1 MKLPIN
7 RKFIPIIATIVVA
20 LLLYFAVGLRYS
32 GFISLR
38 VFINFFIDNAFLGI
52 IAVGMTFVILSGGI
66 DLSVGS
72 MVAFT
77 GVLTAFLIERQH
89 IHPLLAMALSLFLGA
104 SIGFLMGCMIHYFKA
119 APFIVTLT
127 GMFFCRGLANMIS
140 LESIPINNSFF
151 RQLTRLGVELPG
163 KINVPAIVFI
173 FLIVFIMGVYL
184 AHFTKFGRN
193 IYALGGNSQSALLM
207 GLPVGRTKILIYM
220 MSGFLSGLAGIVFA
234 MYTSAGYGLSGV
246 GLEMDAIASV
256 VIGGTLLTGGVGY
269 IAGTLI
275 GVLIQGI
282 IQTCIIFDG
291 TLNSWWAKIAVGLL
305 LLIFI
310 LLQRAFA
317 RTSEQMKNSAAAEAA
332 FEKVK
337 AGKATV

>member
-7 RKFIPIIATIVVA
+7 RKFIPITATIVVA
-20 LLLYFAVGLRYS
+20 LLLYFAVGLRYT

-38 VFINFFIDNAFLGI
+38 VFVNFFIDNAFLGI
-52 IAVGMTFVILSGGI
+52 IAVGITFVILSGGI

-77 GVLTAFLIERQH
+77 GVLTAFLIEKQH
-89 IHPLLAMALSLFLGA
+89 IHPLLAIGVSLFLG
-104 SIGFLMGCMIHYFKA
+104 SLIGFLMGSMIHYFKA

-127 GMFFCRGLANMIS
+127 GMFFCRGLANIIS
-140 LESIPINNSFF
+140 LESIPINNDFF
-151 RQLTRLGVELPG
+151 KQLTRLGAVLPG
-163 KINVPAIVFI
+163 NIKVPAIVFI
-173 FLIVFIMGVYL
+173 FFFVFIVGIYL
-184 AHFTKFGRN
+184 AHFTKYGRN
-193 IYALGGNSQSALLM
+193 VYALGGNSQSALFM
-207 GLPVGRTKILIYM
+207 GLPIGRTKLLIYT
-220 MSGFLSGLAGIVFA
+220 MSGFLSALAGVAFT
-234 MYTSAGYGLSGV
+234 MYTSAGYGLSGL

-282 IQTCIIFDG
+282 IQTFITFDG
-291 TLNSWWAKIAVGLL
+291 TLSSWWTRIAIGLL

-310 LLQRAFA
+310 LLQRVFT
-317 RTSEQMKNSAAAEAA
+317 RTSEQSKPSEAS
-332 FEKVK
+332 F
-337 AGKATV
+337 GKLTEDRVLV

>member
-7 RKFIPIIATIVVA
+7 RKFIPITATIVVA
-20 LLLYFAVGLRYS
+20 LLLYFAVGLRYT

-38 VFINFFIDNAFLGI
+38 VFVNFFIDNAFLGI

-77 GVLTAFLIERQH
+77 GVLTAFLIEKQH
-89 IHPLLAMALSLFLGA
+89 IHPLLAIGVSLFLG
-104 SIGFLMGCMIHYFKA
+104 SLIGFLMGSMIHYFKA

-127 GMFFCRGLANMIS
+127 GMFFCRGLANIIS
-140 LESIPINNSFF
+140 LESIPINNEFF
-151 RQLTRLGVELPG
+151 KQLTRLGAVLPG
-163 KINVPAIVFI
+163 NIKVPAIVFI
-173 FLIVFIMGVYL
+173 FFFVFIVGIYL
-184 AHFTKFGRN
+184 AHFTKYGRN
-193 IYALGGNSQSALLM
+193 VYALGGNSQSALFM
-207 GLPVGRTKILIYM
+207 GLPIGRTKLLIYT
-220 MSGFLSGLAGIVFA
+220 MSGFLSALAGVVFT
-234 MYTSAGYGLSGV
+234 MYTSAGYGLSGL

-282 IQTCIIFDG
+282 IQTFITFDG
-291 TLNSWWAKIAVGLL
+291 TLSSWWTRIAIGLL

-310 LLQRAFA
+310 LLQRVFT
-317 RTSEQMKNSAAAEAA
+317 RTSEQSKHSEAS
-332 FEKVK
+332 F
-337 AGKATV
+337 GKLTEDRALV

>member
-1 MKLPIN
+1 MKLQLN
-7 RKFIPIIATIVVA
+7 RKFIPITATIVVA
-20 LLLYFAVGLRYS
+20 LLLYFAVGLRYT

-38 VFINFFIDNAFLGI
+38 VFVNFFIDNAFLGI
-52 IAVGMTFVILSGGI
+52 IAIGMTFVILSGGI

-77 GVLTAFLIERQH
+77 GVLTAFLIEKQQV
-89 IHPLLAMALSLFLGA
+89 HPLLAFASALFLG
-104 SIGFLMGCMIHYFKA
+104 SLIGFLMGCMIHYFKA

-127 GMFFCRGLANMIS
+127 GMFFCRGLANIIS
-140 LESIPINNSFF
+140 LESIPINNLFF
-151 RQLTRLGVELPG
+151 RNLTKLGTILPG
-163 KINVPAIVFI
+163 NIKVPAIVFI
-173 FLIVFIMGVYL
+173 FLMVFIVGIYL

-193 IYALGGNSQSALLM
+193 VYALGGNSQSALLM
-207 GLPVGRTKILIYM
+207 GLPVGRTKIIIYT
-220 MSGFLSGLAGIVFA
+220 MSGFLSALAGVVFA
-234 MYTSAGYGLSGV
+234 MYTSAGYGLSGL

-269 IAGTLI
+269 VAGTLI

-282 IQTCIIFDG
+282 IQTFITFDG
-291 TLNSWWAKIAVGLL
+291 TLSSWWTKIAIGLL

-317 RTSEQMKNSAAAEAA
+317 RNSEQTKTAEAS
-332 FEKVK
+332 FGKVKEEKVI
-337 AGKATV
+337 V

>member
-20 LLLYFAVGLRYS
+20 LFLYFAVGLRYT

-38 VFINFFIDNAFLGI
+38 VFVNFFIDNAFLGI

-77 GVLTAFLIERQH
+77 GVMTAFLIEKQH
-89 IHPLLAMALSLFLGA
+89 IHPLLAIGVSLFLG
-104 SIGFLMGCMIHYFKA
+104 SLIGFLMGSMIHYFKA

-127 GMFFCRGLANMIS
+127 GMFFCRGLANIIS
-140 LESIPINNSFF
+140 LESIPINNDFF
-151 RQLTRLGVELPG
+151 KQLTRLGAVLPG
-163 KINVPAIVFI
+163 NIKVPAIVFI
-173 FLIVFIMGVYL
+173 FFFVFIVGIYL
-184 AHFTKFGRN
+184 AHFTKYGRN
-193 IYALGGNSQSALLM
+193 VYALGGNSQSALFM
-207 GLPVGRTKILIYM
+207 GLPIGRTKLLVYT
-220 MSGFLSGLAGIVFA
+220 MSGFLSALAGVVFT
-234 MYTSAGYGLSGV
+234 MYTSAGYGLSGL

-282 IQTCIIFDG
+282 IQTFITFDG
-291 TLNSWWAKIAVGLL
+291 TLSSWWTRIAIGLL

-310 LLQRAFA
+310 LLQRVFT
-317 RTSEQMKNSAAAEAA
+317 RTSEQSKHSEAS
-332 FEKVK
+332 F
-337 AGKATV
+337 GKLTEDRALV

>member
-7 RKFIPIIATIVVA
+7 RKFIPITATIVVA
-20 LLLYFAVGLRYS
+20 LLLYFAVGLRYT

-52 IAVGMTFVILSGGI
+52 IAVGMTFVIISGGI

-77 GVLTAFLIERQH
+77 GVLTAFLIEKQH
-89 IHPLLAMALSLFLGA
+89 IHPLLAIGVSLSLGA
-104 SIGFLMGCMIHYFKA
+104 LIGFLMGSMIHYFKA

-127 GMFFCRGLANMIS
+127 GMFFCRGLANIIS
-140 LESIPINNSFF
+140 LESIPINNTFF
-151 RQLTRLGVELPG
+151 KQLTQLGALLPDHI
-163 KINVPAIVFI
+163 KVPAIVFI
-173 FLIVFIMGVYL
+173 FLIVFFVGIYL

-193 IYALGGNSQSALLM
+193 VYALGGNSQSALLM
-207 GLPVGRTKILIYM
+207 GLPIGRTKILIYTI
-220 MSGFLSGLAGIVFA
+220 SGFLSALAGVVFA
-234 MYTSAGYGLSGV
+234 MYTSAGYGLSGL

-282 IQTCIIFDG
+282 IQTFITFDG
-291 TLNSWWAKIAVGLL
+291 TLSSWWTRIAIGLL

-310 LLQRAFA
+310 LLQRVFS
-317 RTSEQMKNSAAAEAA
+317 RTSEQIKTSEAS
-332 FEKVK
+332 FGNLKED
-337 AGKATV
+337 KATV

>member
-7 RKFIPIIATIVVA
+7 RKFIPIAATIIVA
-20 LLLYFAVGLRYS
+20 LILYFAVGLRYT

-38 VFINFFIDNAFLGI
+38 VFVNFFIDNAFLGI
-52 IAVGMTFVILSGGI
+52 IAVGMTFVIISGGI

-77 GVLTAFLIERQH
+77 GVLTAFLIEKQH
-89 IHPLLAMALSLFLGA
+89 VHPLLAIASSLLLGA
-104 SIGFLMGCMIHYFKA
+104 LIGFLMGCMIHYFKA

-151 RQLTRLGVELPG
+151 RQLTGLGVYLPG
-163 KINVPAIVFI
+163 RINVPAIVFI
-173 FLIVFIMGVYL
+173 FLIVFIIGIYL

-193 IYALGGNSQSALLM
+193 VYALGGSSQSALLM
-207 GLPVGRTKILIYM
+207 GLPIGRTKLLIYT
-220 MSGFLSGLAGIVFA
+220 MSGFLSALAGIVFA

-282 IQTCIIFDG
+282 IQTFITFDG
-291 TLNSWWAKIAVGLL
+291 TLNSWWAKIAIGLL
-305 LLIFI
+305 LLMFI
-310 LLQRAFA
+310 LLQRAFVQ
-317 RTSEQMKNSAAAEAA
+317 TSERTKTSEAV
-332 FEKVK
+332 FDKTKEEQ
-337 AGKATV
+337 ATI